1 MPSFGFGGEVRGL
14 PFSTVKAGPCGTGKN
29 HPRCA
34 PVFLPV
40 ALPVEARHGGAT
52 EIRMTPCPPVN
63 IYSYESICTYHK
75 DHRYGLAVESNPDT
89 RFGRRVR
96 IPLYKGRITC
106 MGGVGDSLFQGILPI
121 PL

>member
-40 ALPVEARHGGAT
+40 ALPVEARHGVAS
-52 EIRMTPCPPVN
+52 EIRMTPCPPVK
-63 IYSYESICTYHK
+63 IYSY
-75 DHRYGLAVESNPDT
+75 VENPDADDPW
-89 RFGRRVR
+89 GQSWSD
-96 IPLYKGRITC
+96 P
-106 MGGVGDSLFQGILPI
+106 
-121 PL
+121 